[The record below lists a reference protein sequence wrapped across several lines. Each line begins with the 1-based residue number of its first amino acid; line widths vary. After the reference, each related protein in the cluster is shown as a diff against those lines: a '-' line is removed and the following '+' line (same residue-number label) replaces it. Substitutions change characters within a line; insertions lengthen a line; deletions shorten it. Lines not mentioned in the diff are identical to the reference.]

1 MAGRNDLVARLD
13 AHLRTVLPTEL
24 AEVVLPALRWR
35 SGPGRLTAIPC
46 SAAWTEVLIDHVALP
61 ARAWLT
67 AQGIE
72 LRLPA
77 PAGDDDEAVPPQD
90 GFATFLADPGN
101 QLALT
106 AARRT
111 VAAPGLEHNP
121 YYLHGPAGC
130 GKTHLVNAIA
140 GEYRATLGDEA
151 ALVVSGE
158 TFVTTWASQL
168 NERRTDGLRARIAQS
183 AVLVIDGLDALAGR
197 TLAQEELFHLI
208 NDSLDEGRQLV
219 FAARL
224 PPRQLSGLEERLATR
239 LAWGLVAGLERP
251 LVETRLA
258 LLRRLAGSA
267 ADDEPDLA
275 TLVEEQAPDMHLVAA
290 LARRLAAGERPAAAP
305 GTVGFD
311 RIVSAVA
318 ARCGLRPG
326 DLAGKQRHLGVNRA
340 RGLALLLGRRLTSH
354 SLEALGGM
362 VGGRSHATVLHAVR
376 VTEERLRADP
386 ALRRL
391 ADEVSQ
397 EVLADEAG

>member
-13 AHLRTVLPTEL
+13 AHLRGILPAEL
-24 AEVVLPALRWR
+24 AEIALPALRWR
-35 SGPGRLTAIPC
+35 SGPGRLTAIPY
-46 SAAWTEVLIDHVALP
+46 SQAWTEVLTDQIAGP
-61 ARAWLT
+61 ARIWLA

-77 PAGDDDEAVPPQD
+77 PGDDVEGAQNAD
-90 GFATFLADPGN
+90 GFATFLTDPGN
-101 QLALT
+101 ELALT

-121 YYLHGPAGC
+121 YFLHGPAGC
-130 GKTHLVNAIA
+130 GKSHLLQAIA
-140 GEYRATLGDEA
+140 GEYRSTIGDEA

-158 TFVTTWASQL
+158 TFVTTWAHQL
-168 NERRTDGLRARIAQS
+168 NERRADGLRSRIGQS
-183 AVLVIDGLDALAGR
+183 ALVIIDGLDALAGR
-197 TLAQEELFHLI
+197 SLAQEELFHLI

-224 PPRQLSGLEERLATR
+224 PPRQLAGIEERLATR
-239 LAWGLVAGLERP
+239 LAWGLVVGLERP

-258 LLRRLAGSA
+258 LLRRLAGAA

-275 TLVEEQAPDMHLVAA
+275 RLVEEQAPDMHLVTA
-290 LARRLAAGERPAAAP
+290 LARRLAVGDRPTATS

-318 ARCGLRPG
+318 ARCGMRPG

-340 RGLALLLGRRLTSH
+340 RGLALLLGRRLTDH

-376 VTEERLRADP
+376 VTEQRLLADP

-397 EVLADEAG
+397 EVLAEEAG